1 MKLKYDETWKGHQQV
16 RLTLGIP
23 EEALNIHGMVRDIS
37 IDDFKNEQG
46 IIVGNIARTIDVE
59 NTTLARWT
67 RLHES
72 GLYTPDLYCPVT
84 FTMNSVGKKDA
95 STGRCALRGKDG
107 ADDVEADD
115 DRNQSG
121 SFVNN
126 KVVDAVHISYNDH
139 AGLTAREWEDIAMSN
154 ENRPREER
162 EHEIKTDRTPEDVV
176 GILVRAYEG
185 GTLLL
190 HKTKKNGEIE
200 KTHQYVNERLKL
212 LKKPENQWN
221 GLRIALYRKLK
232 LNEDLIVR
240 TVSTGDAEHEVFKKD
255 VHKLYPGKRILFHLF
270 ETGESI
276 KYDIELTRK
285 VLDAYHKG
293 EPYDMVVGRI
303 AKVGTIRS
311 LKKGRERHKQ
321 FFTNSAYSFQQDL
334 DRWNSEINKELEK
347 LDIKWPE
354 VKFEPQ
360 QENEIIEWYK
370 KKDKLC

>member
-1 MKLKYDETWKGHQQV
+1 SVRKMHQQ
-16 RLTLGIP
+16 
-23 EEALNIHGMVRDIS
+23 E
-37 IDDFKNEQG
+37 
-46 IIVGNIARTIDVE
+46 DVLSE
-59 NTTLARWT
+59 
-67 RLHES
+67 
-72 GLYTPDLYCPVT
+72 
-84 FTMNSVGKKDA
+84 
-95 STGRCALRGKDG
+95 GKDG

-115 DRNQSG
+115 ERNQSG

-347 LDIKWPE
+347 LDIKWA
-354 VKFEPQ
+354 
-360 QENEIIEWYK
+360 
-370 KKDKLC
+370 